1 LKRFGNR
8 TGIDTVTVHGLLMS
22 ILEYILAFYEN
33 LFFNLSPFFGLNP
46 YNTGLGRTST
56 ELEPSDVT
64 VMGHFI
70 GIISHS
76 PYFDGY

>member
-1 LKRFGNR
+1 MK
-8 TGIDTVTVHGLLMS
+8 I
-22 ILEYILAFYEN
+22 
-33 LFFNLSPFFGLNP
+33 FFSNLSPFFGLNP

-64 VMGHFI
+64 VTGHLI

-76 PYFDGY
+76 HILMVIEYPPDARRVKINDQ